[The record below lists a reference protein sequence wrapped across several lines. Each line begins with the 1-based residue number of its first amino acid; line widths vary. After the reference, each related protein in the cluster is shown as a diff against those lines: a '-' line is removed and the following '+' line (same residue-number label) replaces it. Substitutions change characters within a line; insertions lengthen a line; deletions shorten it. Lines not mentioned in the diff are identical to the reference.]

1 MKHLLSK
8 TDLLT
13 SVKYGILN
21 GHLGLEKRNNSMCHC
36 LDDTQLVTPY
46 LKTELL
52 LAQLAIT
59 EWCIENLRIYVLRDT
74 ITKTSKMKGLN
85 AKVTLNLGTYSLLR
99 DIPRARMLLSIIG
112 MLASNKY
119 IALELCPLVNSGVIS
134 SVLSLL
140 KQTGCDQSIVRKV
153 SEFYVL
159 YADMIES
166 NKPKNSVLSGPEL
179 AILMKLGT
187 KVVRGADWKWGDQ
200 VSVNT
205 ICLAL
210 SRHCVIGWKL

>member
-1 MKHLLSK
+1 MKHLLNK

-13 SVKYGILN
+13 SVKYSIIN
-21 GHLGLEKRNNSMCHC
+21 GYLGLEKKTSIMCHC
-36 LDDTQLVTPY
+36 LDNTQLVTPY

-59 EWCIENLRIYVLRDT
+59 EWCIENLRMYVLRDN
-74 ITKTSKMKGLN
+74 ITKTTKMKGLS

-99 DIPRARMLLSIIG
+99 DIPRARMLLAIIG
-112 MLASNKY
+112 ILASSRY
-119 IALELCPLVNSGVIS
+119 ISLELSPLINSGVIS

-140 KQTGCDQSIVRKV
+140 KQTGSDQSIVRKV

-166 NKPKNSVLSGPEL
+166 NKPKNSALSGPEL
-179 AILMKLGT
+179 ASLIKLGT

-200 VSVNT
+200 VKN
-205 ICLAL
+205 IYYY
-210 SRHCVIGWKL
+210 